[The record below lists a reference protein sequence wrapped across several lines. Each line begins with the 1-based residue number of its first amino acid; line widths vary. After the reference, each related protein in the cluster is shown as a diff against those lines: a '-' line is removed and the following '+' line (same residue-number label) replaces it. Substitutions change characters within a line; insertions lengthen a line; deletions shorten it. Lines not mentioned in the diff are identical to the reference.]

1 VSPIGPALT
10 SIHNPH
16 VKFARS
22 LAHRKMRH
30 RERAFVV
37 EGVRLFE
44 DAISAGYRPLRLFF
58 DPARIDPVLSQRFR
72 ALASDNTLVHEVA
85 PAVIDAIAET
95 DSPQGIAAI
104 FKFPDVPIIQ
114 GAEAS
119 LFVVADGIKDPGNL
133 GTLIRAAAAAGAH
146 ALLFSPRTADPYAP
160 KVVRAAMGAHFR
172 LPIRPLD
179 WDAPKV
185 DITGCVQRLGAEASQ
200 GEPYDAV
207 DWRLPSLLVLGSE
220 ATGISDR
227 ASDLLTGHV
236 TIPMKGDVESLNAA
250 VAGAV
255 ILFEAARQRR
265 RQ

>member
-1 VSPIGPALT
+1 MSPVGPALT

-22 LAHRKMRH
+22 LAHRKVRH

-44 DAISAGYRPLRLFF
+44 DALNAGFRPLRLFF
-58 DPARIDPVLSQRFR
+58 DPSRIDGSLMQRIQ
-72 ALASDNTLVHEVA
+72 ALGAEDTLAHEVT
-85 PAVIDAIAET
+85 PAVIAAIAET

-104 FKFPDVPIIQ
+104 FEFPDVPIMQ
-114 GAEAS
+114 DTEAS

-133 GTLIRAAAAAGAH
+133 GTLLRSAAAAGTH
-146 ALLFSPRTADPYAP
+146 AVFISPRTADPYAP

-179 WDAPKV
+179 WDAP
-185 DITGCVQRLGAEASQ
+185 DPMLASCTQLLGAEA
-200 GEPYDAV
+200 GEGIPYDAV
-207 DWRLPSLLVLGSE
+207 DWRQPSAVILGSE
-220 ATGISDR
+220 ATGISER
-227 ASDLLTGHV
+227 AVSQLTGYV
-236 TIPMKGDVESLNAA
+236 TIPMHGEVESLNAA

-265 RQ
+265 SQ